1 MLRNLNRVSPK
12 TPFFASELPKSQSFL
27 KNAMVLLSV
36 VLFSF
41 AEGLQAKKI
50 LLWNTLDSEH
60 AVLNSE
66 IGPNGTIVGRDFA
79 FESGQFG
86 NGYVRKATGDNW
98 VEFPQ
103 SIPDQL
109 HSEGTVEMSIV
120 PKVPHPVPFE
130 SGAFGL
136 LNGVYGP
143 YHGFRL
149 IWGDGVT
156 GLGLSADIDTIP
168 GIFTTPEP
176 QQFVATPGV
185 PFHVALTWD
194 VAGIDGSAD
203 TMRVYRDGNVV
214 GSTTAIWDPDSPGV
228 IPGHSGLTPDPLLL
242 GWSPD
247 GGGFDKFITDQIIVR
262 DYAKVSYADRF
273 DAVPSIPIPEAETY
287 VMLLAGLGVL
297 GFMARR
303 RKESAV

>member
-1 MLRNLNRVSPK
+1 MNKYQTLLMIP
-12 TPFFASELPKSQSFL
+12 
-27 KNAMVLLSV
+27 LSV
-36 VLFSF
+36 VLLGF
-41 AEGLQAKKI
+41 AGGLQAKKI
-50 LLWNTLDSEH
+50 LLWNTLDSEE

-66 IGPNGTIVGRDFA
+66 IGPNGTIIGTAFA

-86 NGYVRKATGDNW
+86 NGYIRKAIGDNW

-103 SIPDQL
+103 SIPEQL
-109 HSEGTVEMSIV
+109 HSAGTVEMWIV
-120 PKVPHPVPFE
+120 PKVPHPVPYE
-130 SGAFGL
+130 YGAFGL
-136 LNGVYGP
+136 LNGP
-143 YHGFRL
+143 YSPYVLGFGL
-149 IWGDGVT
+149 TWGDGVT
-156 GLGLSADIDTIP
+156 GLGLTGALYSTVP
-168 GIFTTPEP
+168 TPFTPQEP

-214 GSTTAIWDPDSPGV
+214 GSTTTTWDPDSPGV
-228 IPGHSGLTPDPLLL
+228 DPDNPGLTPYPLQL

-273 DAVPSIPIPEAETY
+273 DAVPSIPEPETY
-287 VMLLAGLGVL
+287 VMLLAGLGLL

-303 RKESAV
+303 RRETTI

>member
-1 MLRNLNRVSPK
+1 MLKNLNSVSPN
-12 TPFFASELPKSQSFL
+12 TPFFASELTKFQSFL
-27 KNAMVLLSV
+27 KNAMILLGIVLLS
-36 VLFSF
+36 FT
-41 AEGLQAKKI
+41 EGLQAKKI

-66 IGPNGTIVGRDFA
+66 IGPNGTIVGTDFA

-103 SIPDQL
+103 SIPQQL
-109 HSEGTVEMSIV
+109 HSEGTVEMWIV
-120 PKVPHPVPFE
+120 PKVPHPVPYE
-130 SGAFGL
+130 YGAFGL

-143 YHGFRL
+143 YSGFRL

-156 GLGLSADIDTIP
+156 GLGLSADIDTSTSTGGTYVVTP
-168 GIFTTPEP
+168 PEP
-176 QQFVATPGV
+176 RQFVATPGV

-214 GSTTAIWDPDSPGV
+214 GSTTTTWDPTNP
-228 IPGHSGLTPDPLLL
+228 GLTPDPLLL

-273 DAVPSIPIPEAETY
+273 DAVPSIPEPETY

>member
-1 MLRNLNRVSPK
+1 MKKYQALMIPLGI
-12 TPFFASELPKSQSFL
+12 
-27 KNAMVLLSV
+27 VLLS
-36 VLFSF
+36 F
-41 AEGLQAKKI
+41 AGGLQAKKI

-66 IGPNGTIVGRDFA
+66 IGPNGTIVGTAFA

-86 NGYVRKATGDNW
+86 NGYVRKAIGDNW

-103 SIPDQL
+103 SIPEQL
-109 HSEGTVEMSIV
+109 HGEGTVEMWIV
-120 PKVPHPVPFE
+120 PKVPHPEPFE
-130 SGAFGL
+130 YGAFGL

-149 IWGDGVT
+149 TWGDGFT
-156 GLGLSADIDTIP
+156 GQGLSADLDTYLVRP
-168 GIFTTPEP
+168 YVFTPPEP

-194 VAGIDGSAD
+194 TTGIDGSAD

-214 GSTTAIWDPDSPGV
+214 GSTTTTWDSGYP
-228 IPGHSGLTPDPLLL
+228 GLTPDPLQL

-247 GGGFDKFITDQIIVR
+247 GGGFDKFITDQIVVR

-273 DAVPSIPIPEAETY
+273 DAVPSIPEPQTY
-287 VMLLAGLGVL
+287 AMLLAGLGVL

-303 RKESAV
+303 RKETTT